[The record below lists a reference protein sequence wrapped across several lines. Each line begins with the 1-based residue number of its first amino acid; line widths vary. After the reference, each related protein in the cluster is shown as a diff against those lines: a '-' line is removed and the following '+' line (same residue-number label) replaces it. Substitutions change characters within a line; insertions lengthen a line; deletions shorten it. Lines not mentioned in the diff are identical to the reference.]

1 MAKMFYSLEEVQA
14 KLSCDHEQVKQY
26 VNDGKLR
33 EFRDGAKVM
42 FKVDEVD
49 AFHPDAA
56 VDDSLGGGSSLNLSP
71 LSDTDLTTPAPGEEA
86 GSGSSV
92 TDASNLVD
100 SGELDM
106 EMDMSTPLDE
116 SSELGLASLGDS
128 ADQISLEDSDPKGE
142 KADKDDT
149 VITSHG
155 VNVLD
160 DSDENFEMVDP
171 MAQTQMAPDFAD
183 QVTLDSG
190 ASGSGL
196 LDLTREADDT
206 SLGAELLEEIYPGGD
221 EGAIETQMPGG
232 LEVPEQS
239 MTQGSMTND
248 QIMQPEPVAQYTQ
261 AAGAIDQASG
271 AFGVA
276 MVITFLV
283 LIYMT
288 LVVAGAVA
296 GVRPA
301 MLESLSSTTV
311 NWSVMGGAAGL
322 ALIIALVGSAMS
334 GRPAGPPKE
343 KTNKPKKAKKQKK
356 K

>member
-49 AFHPDAA
+49 TFHPDAA
-56 VDDSLGGGSSLNLSP
+56 VDDGLNLSP
-71 LSDTDLTTPAPGEEA
+71 LSDTDLTSPAPSEEA
-86 GSGSSV
+86 GSGSGV

-100 SGELDM
+100 SGEL
-106 EMDMSTPLDE
+106 EMDMATPLDE

-221 EGAIETQMPGG
+221 EGAIETQIPGG

-248 QIMQPEPVAQYTQ
+248 QIIQPEPVVQYTQ
-261 AAGAIDQASG
+261 ATGAIDQASG

-301 MLESLSSTTV
+301 MLESLSTTIV

-322 ALIIALVGSAMS
+322 ALIIALIGSAMS
-334 GRPAGPPKE
+334 GRPARPPKE